1 MTINHSNTFEGRSVP
16 VASTNGFTNGH
27 SSDGVADVPVNGVS
41 TNGVSANINGRNG
54 VLGTETHTKGQIP
67 IAICGMACRL
77 PGGLTTPEELWD
89 FLIAKK
95 DGRCRVP
102 ESRYN
107 VDSYYSNTKKPGT
120 VSTEY
125 GYFLDENVDLGA
137 LDMSFF
143 TMTRTEVERADPQQR
158 LMLEVAREA
167 FEDAGVTNWRGKT
180 IGTYIGNFGE
190 DWLEMLG
197 KESQPWGIHRI
208 SGSGDFVVANRI
220 SYEFDL
226 QGPSMTIR
234 TACSS
239 ALVALNEA
247 CAAINRGDCG
257 SALVG
262 GVNLIL
268 APGMSM
274 AMQEQGVL
282 SSDGSCKTFSA
293 DANGYARGEAV
304 TAVYVKPLADAIRD
318 GNPIRAVVRSTSHN
332 VDGKTPTLSQPSTQ
346 AQEAL
351 IRRAYE
357 LGGITDFGETAMVEC
372 HGTGTPTGDPIEANA
387 VARVFGDKGVYIGSV
402 KPNLGH
408 TEAASGLVSLLKMV
422 KALEHRTIPPN
433 IKFTTPNPSIP
444 FDEAKLIVPTEP
456 MPWPKDKLERVSVNS
471 FGIGG
476 ANAHVVLESAATYNV
491 PDAIYETP
499 EEPQLLLFTAN
510 SAKSITRVV
519 DNCKEWIEKNPDK
532 ISDLAYTLA
541 RRREHLPHRAYAIV
555 TNGGIESVSQ
565 PANLKSTKAPNV
577 VMIFTGQGAQWPQ
590 MGRELLQSNKTFKA
604 SIRAL
609 DAHLQTISGEKP
621 LYSIEAELKKPAKK
635 SRISMAEFS
644 QPMCTAIQIALV
656 DTLAAAGVV
665 PDAVV
670 GHSSGEIAAA
680 YASGALT
687 AKEAIT
693 AAHHRGA
700 VTTKQKRPGAMAAV
714 GMGWSETEKYLI
726 PHVSIAC
733 DNSPKSV
740 TISGDVDAV
749 KSVITAIKEK
759 QPQMLARQL
768 QVDKAYHSYH
778 MEEIG
783 SDYQAL
789 IGEQVVGK
797 PPSKLFFSSVS
808 GRILGAEDTIGP
820 RYWQDNLE
828 SPVRFREAVTAIL
841 KHEVGQNA
849 VFLEVGPHG
858 ALAGPLRQILSQ
870 ARSSAPYISTMAR
883 NQDCTASFLS
893 AIGGLHSLNVNIDLE
908 ALFPSGICL
917 PDLPRYPWNHEGS
930 YWYESRLSKEWRNR
944 KAPHHDL
951 LGVRV
956 AESSDTEPAWRNL
969 LHVTNVPWIRDHKV
983 GENIVYP
990 FCGYIA
996 LAGEA
1001 IRQLTNVDG
1010 GFSIRNIIVSTA
1022 LVLSEGKPT
1031 EIMTNFRPHRLTNS
1045 LNSSWWEF
1053 SVSAYNGRNW
1063 TKHCSGEVCALPS
1076 TPEDAVEPEPLPRKI
1091 NIRKWYEKMIKG
1103 GLNLGQSFQT
1113 LETIATST
1121 SEQQALGNIAN
1132 GRQGDEG
1139 NYFIH
1144 PTALDGTLQILGA
1157 AAVNGY
1163 ARKTKTWLPTSIDKV
1178 TIHRCSSDMLISSSA
1193 KLSSNFS
1200 VVGDSRCIAAGK
1212 AVVEATGI
1220 RMSLADGAGSA
1231 DSNDD
1236 HAASRCEWKPDI
1248 DFLDVNDLIHIP
1260 SGHSEQSRLLEELGE
1275 ICLLLSQ
1282 RHFTETASHSTLPH
1296 LQKYIAWIRAQST
1309 SIVTKLPSTWTGLD
1323 TQAIS
1328 TRIES
1333 IKAKLADT
1341 SAAPVA
1347 NAIHQICNN
1356 IDALLAGEPLEG
1368 VLQEGDLARVYGFL
1382 GQLERGEFIR
1392 ALGHSKPNLRILEI
1406 GTGKGV
1412 SLHGEIIAELTHA
1425 NGDVLCS
1432 NYTLTAPGYVVS
1444 ESQEKLFPNM
1454 VFASLDIS
1462 RDPFDQGFEEVGFD
1476 LIVASNV
1483 LYETKNVQASL
1494 VNVKKLLSPEG
1505 RLLLQELCPSSKW
1518 VNYVLGLLPTTW
1530 GATDECTDI
1539 PYLRQSE
1546 WEPKLIAAGFG
1557 NVQAVTADGEEPH
1570 QVTTSM
1576 IVRNVLEKPSNKI
1589 TVLFEQEGPAVIQV
1603 LRELEKQGYEVSK
1616 CQLGDEAPVG
1626 QDVISLLDIE
1636 KPFFHDMDEDRFLSF
1651 KTFLLSLQGR
1661 DAGMLWAT
1669 HLVDIGCHDPRY
1681 AQVLG
1686 FARTVRTEQLA
1697 DLATCQ
1703 VDSFENPK
1711 SVEYLI
1717 QVLGKFQTRQGD
1729 DELNPDFEWAIAN
1742 ERIQVAR
1749 FHPFVLTDDL
1759 LVPEEL
1765 NEMATLNVRTPG
1777 RVNSLHYQRHARQDL
1792 DKDEVEVE
1800 VYSAGLNFRDILVAL
1815 GIVELPVRLFGIEAA
1830 GIVRRV
1836 GADVSPDNLQVGD
1849 RVVCFCR
1856 KDAFSTY
1863 TTTLADVC
1871 VRIPDSLTFNEAGTM
1886 LIPYFTAIH
1895 SMINVGRVTKGQSV
1909 MIHSA
1914 CGGVGLAAIQVAQM
1928 LEVELYVTV
1937 GNEEKVKYLMD
1948 NYNIPR
1954 NRIFNSRDKSFV
1966 DGVMRETRG
1975 RGMDFILNSLSG
1987 ELLHATWSCVA
1998 EFGTLLEIGKRD
2010 LIGSS
2015 KLDMKPFLANRNY
2028 CCVDIDGLWKRIH
2041 IARALIFTI
2050 LDLYGKGHISPL
2062 PTTIFPA
2069 SQTQDAFRFMEKG
2082 LHIGRVGVAIKEAA
2096 EETGIIS
2103 FPTTKRALAV
2113 SFPGSASYLMIGGL
2127 GGIGR
2132 AVSTWMVDHGAREII
2147 YMSRSAGLTNKDD
2160 AFVHELQSMGCSV
2173 RLVSGDVTKL
2183 EDVNEAIAAAAYPL
2197 KGIVQMSMVV
2207 ANENY
2212 TRMSFSEWTASVAP
2226 KVQGTWNLHN
2236 ASVAAG
2242 LDLDFFLMFS
2252 SVSGIVGQAGQAN
2265 YASGNSF
2272 LDAFA
2277 QYRNDMGLA
2286 ASVVDM
2292 GAVEEVGWIS
2302 EHQGMMGKMSRSGF
2316 KPVSEQEVIDAMAIA
2331 MLAYNKPD
2339 QAAKKV
2345 LVTSSKNNFYF
2356 LHKNTFLV
2364 GLALLIPLHDPSNY
2378 VIWKKDRRMASY
2390 HNNSVVGVT
2399 AGSTDVLKSFLA
2411 NAQADPSI
2419 LKSAEASKL
2428 FAVEIG
2434 KKLLDL
2440 LLKPQ
2445 EDLNTSLPL
2454 LDLGLDSLVALE
2466 LRAWIKQV
2474 LAFDLPV
2481 LEMMSIG
2488 SLDIL
2493 GQHAANEMFRIAT
2506 ENNQG

>member
-1 MTINHSNTFEGRSVP
+1 MTINNSNTFEGRSVP

-27 SSDGVADVPVNGVS
+27 SSDGVANVPVNGVS
-41 TNGVSANINGRNG
+41 TNGVSANINSRNG
-54 VLGTETHTKGQIP
+54 VSGTETHTNGQIP

-107 VDSYYSNTKKPGT
+107 IDSYYSNTKKPGT

-357 LGGITDFGETAMVEC
+357 LGGISDFGETAMVEC

-387 VARVFGDKGVYIGSV
+387 VARVFGEKGVYIGSV

-555 TNGGIESVSQ
+555 TNGAIESVSQ

-621 LYSIEAELKKPAKK
+621 QYSIEAELKKPAKK
-635 SRISMAEFS
+635 SRIGMAEFS

-665 PDAVV
+665 PAAVV

-740 TISGDVDAV
+740 TISGDVNAV

-783 SDYQAL
+783 NDYQAL

-797 PPSKLFFSSVS
+797 APSKLFFSSVS

-820 RYWQDNLE
+820 KYWQDNLE

-841 KHEVGQNA
+841 KHEVGENA

-908 ALFPSGICL
+908 ALFPTGICL

-1001 IRQLTNVDG
+1001 IRQLTNVNE

-1091 NIRKWYEKMIKG
+1091 NVRKWYEKMIKG

-1200 VVGDSRCIAAGK
+1200 VVGDSRCIAEGK

-1483 LYETKNVQASL
+1483 LYETKNVQESL
-1494 VNVKKLLSPEG
+1494 VNVKRLLSPEG

-1530 GATDECTDI
+1530 GATDERTDI

-1546 WEPKLIAAGFG
+1546 WETKLIAAGFG
-1557 NVQAVTADGEEPH
+1557 NVQDVTAGAEDPH
-1570 QVTTSM
+1570 QVTTTM

-1589 TVLFEQEGPAVIQV
+1589 TVLFEQEGFAVIQV

-1669 HLVDIGCHDPRY
+1669 YLVDIGCHDPRY

-1717 QVLGKFQTRQGD
+1717 QVLGKFQIRQGD
-1729 DELNPDFEWAIAN
+1729 EELNPDFEWAISN

-1759 LVPEEL
+1759 LVPEES

-1871 VRIPDSLTFNEAGTM
+1871 VRIPDSLTFNQAGTM

-2069 SQTQDAFRFMEKG
+2069 AQTQDAFRFMEKG

-2096 EETGIIS
+2096 EETGIIP

-2132 AVSTWMVDHGAREII
+2132 AVSMWMVDHGAREII

-2173 RLVSGDVTKL
+2173 RLVSGDVTKP
-2183 EDVNEAIAAAAYPL
+2183 EDVNEAIAAATYPL

-2242 LDLDFFLMFS
+2242 LELDFFLMFS

-2331 MLAYNKPD
+2331 MLAHNKPD

-2345 LVTSSKNNFYF
+2345 LATSSKNNFYF

-2390 HNNSVVGVT
+2390 HNNSVVGIT
-2399 AGSTDVLKSFLA
+2399 AGSTDVLKSLLA

>member
-1 MTINHSNTFEGRSVP
+1 MTINNSNTFEGRSVP

-27 SSDGVADVPVNGVS
+27 SSDGVANVPVNGVS
-41 TNGVSANINGRNG
+41 TNGVSANINSRNG
-54 VLGTETHTKGQIP
+54 VSGTETHTNGQIP

-107 VDSYYSNTKKPGT
+107 IDSYYSNTKKPGT

-304 TAVYVKPLADAIRD
+304 TAVYIKPLADAIRD

-357 LGGITDFGETAMVEC
+357 LGGISDFGETAMVEC

-387 VARVFGDKGVYIGSV
+387 VARVFGEKGVYIGSV

-433 IKFTTPNPSIP
+433 IKFTTSNPSIP
-444 FDEAKLIVPTEP
+444 FDEAKLMVPTEP

-555 TNGGIESVSQ
+555 TNGAIESVSQ

-621 LYSIEAELKKPAKK
+621 QYSIEAELKKPAKK
-635 SRISMAEFS
+635 SRIGMAEFS

-665 PDAVV
+665 PAAVV

-820 RYWQDNLE
+820 KYWQDNLE

-841 KHEVGQNA
+841 KHEVGENA

-1001 IRQLTNVDG
+1001 IRQLTNVNG

-1091 NIRKWYEKMIKG
+1091 NVRKWYEKMIKG

-1200 VVGDSRCIAAGK
+1200 VVGDSRCIAEGK

-1296 LQKYIAWIRAQST
+1296 LKKYIAWIRAQST

-1368 VLQEGDLARVYGFL
+1368 ILQEGDLARVYGFL

-1483 LYETKNVQASL
+1483 LYETKNVQESL

-1518 VNYVLGLLPTTW
+1518 VNYMLGLLPTTW
-1530 GATDECTDI
+1530 GATDERTDI

-1546 WEPKLIAAGFG
+1546 WETKLIAAGFG

-1570 QVTTSM
+1570 QVTTTM

-1729 DELNPDFEWAIAN
+1729 EELNPDFEWAISN

-1759 LVPEEL
+1759 LVPEES

-1871 VRIPDSLTFNEAGTM
+1871 VRIPDSLTFNQAGTM

-2096 EETGIIS
+2096 EETGIA

-2173 RLVSGDVTKL
+2173 KLVSGDVTKL
-2183 EDVNEAIAAAAYPL
+2183 EDVNEAIAAATYPL

-2212 TRMSFSEWTASVAP
+2212 TRMSFSEWNASVAP

-2331 MLAYNKPD
+2331 MLAHNKPD
-2339 QAAKKV
+2339 QAAQKV
-2345 LVTSSKNNFYF
+2345 LATSSKNNFYF

-2390 HNNSVVGVT
+2390 HNNSVVGIT

>member
-1 MTINHSNTFEGRSVP
+1 MTINNSNTFEGRSVP

-357 LGGITDFGETAMVEC
+357 LGGISDFGETAMVEC

-387 VARVFGDKGVYIGSV
+387 VARVFGEKGVYIGSV

-444 FDEAKLIVPTEP
+444 FDEAKLMVPTEP

-555 TNGGIESVSQ
+555 TNGAIESVSQ

-635 SRISMAEFS
+635 SRMSMAEFS

-820 RYWQDNLE
+820 KYWQDNLE

-1001 IRQLTNVDG
+1001 IRQLTNVNG
-1010 GFSIRNIIVSTA
+1010 GFSIRSIIVSTA

-1091 NIRKWYEKMIKG
+1091 NVRKWYEKMIKG

-1200 VVGDSRCIAAGK
+1200 VVGDSRCIAEGK

-1483 LYETKNVQASL
+1483 LYETKNVQESL

-1530 GATDECTDI
+1530 GATDERTDI

-1546 WEPKLIAAGFG
+1546 WETKLIAAGFG
-1557 NVQAVTADGEEPH
+1557 SVQAVTADGEEPH
-1570 QVTTSM
+1570 QVTTTM
-1576 IVRNVLEKPSNKI
+1576 IVRNFLEKPSNKI

-1711 SVEYLI
+1711 FVEYLI

-1729 DELNPDFEWAIAN
+1729 EELNPDFEWAISN

-1759 LVPEEL
+1759 LVPEES

-1871 VRIPDSLTFNEAGTM
+1871 VRIPDSLTFNQAGTM

-2069 SQTQDAFRFMEKG
+2069 AQTQDAFRFMEKG

-2096 EETGIIS
+2096 EETGIIP

-2173 RLVSGDVTKL
+2173 KLVSGDVTKL
-2183 EDVNEAIAAAAYPL
+2183 EDVNEAIAAATYPL

-2331 MLAYNKPD
+2331 MLAHNKPD

-2345 LVTSSKNNFYF
+2345 LATSSKNNFYF

-2390 HNNSVVGVT
+2390 HNNSVVGIT

>member
-1 MTINHSNTFEGRSVP
+1 MTINNNAFEGHGVP

-27 SSDGVADVPVNGVS
+27 SNDDVADVPVDRVS
-41 TNGVSANINGRNG
+41 TNGVSANVNGTNG
-54 VLGTETHTKGQIP
+54 VSGTETHTNGQIP

-89 FLIAKK
+89 FLLTKK

-107 VDSYYSNTKKPGT
+107 IDSYYSDTKKPGT

-125 GYFLDENVDLGA
+125 GYFLDEDVDLGA

-143 TMTRTEVERADPQQR
+143 TMTRSEVERADPQQR

-208 SGSGDFVVANRI
+208 SGAGDFVVANRL

-247 CAAINRGDCG
+247 CAAISRGDCG

-293 DANGYARGEAV
+293 DANGYARGEAA

-318 GNPIRAVVRSTSHN
+318 GNPVRAVVRSTSHN

-351 IRRAYE
+351 MRRAYE

-372 HGTGTPTGDPIEANA
+372 HGTGTPTGDPIETQA
-387 VARVFGDKGVYIGSV
+387 VARVFGEKGVYIGSV

-444 FDEAKLIVPTEP
+444 FEEAKLTVPTEP
-456 MPWPKDKLERVSVNS
+456 ISWPKSKLERVSVNS

-510 SAKSITRVV
+510 SAKSITRLV
-519 DNCKEWIEKNPDK
+519 DNYKEWIEKNPDK
-532 ISDLAYTLA
+532 VGDLAYTLA

-555 TNGGIESVSQ
+555 TNGVIETVSQ
-565 PANLKSTKAPNV
+565 PVNSKSTKSPNV
-577 VMIFTGQGAQWPQ
+577 
-590 MGRELLQSNKTFKA
+590 TFKA

-609 DAHLQTISGEKP
+609 DAHLQTIAGEKP
-621 LYSIEAELKKPAKK
+621 QYTIEAELKKPAKK
-635 SRISMAEFS
+635 SRITMAEFS
-644 QPMCTAIQIALV
+644 QPLCTAIQIALV
-656 DTLAAAGVV
+656 DTLAATGVI
-665 PDAVV
+665 PTAVV

-700 VTTKQKRPGAMAAV
+700 VTTKQEKPGAMAAI
-714 GMGWSETEKYLI
+714 GMGWSGTEQYLV
-726 PHVSIAC
+726 PNVSIAC

-749 KSVITAIKEK
+749 KSVIASIKEK
-759 QPQMLARQL
+759 QPQILARQL

-778 MEEIG
+778 MKEIG

-789 IGEQVVGK
+789 IGEEVVGRA
-797 PPSKLFFSSVS
+797 PSKLFFSSVT
-808 GRILGAEDTIGP
+808 GNILGAEDNIGSK
-820 RYWQDNLE
+820 YWQDNLE

-841 KHEVGQNA
+841 EHEVGENA
-849 VFLEVGPHG
+849 IFLEVGPHG
-858 ALAGPLRQILSQ
+858 ALAGPLRQIFSQ
-870 ARSSAPYISTMAR
+870 AGFPAPYVSTMVR

-893 AIGGLHSLNVNIDLE
+893 GIGGLHSLNVDIDLE
-908 ALFPSGICL
+908 ALFPTGACL

-951 LGVRV
+951 LGARV

-969 LHVTNVPWIRDHKV
+969 LHITNAPWLRDHKV
-983 GENIVYP
+983 GENIVFP

-1001 IRQLTNVDG
+1001 IRQLTNVDE
-1010 GFSIRNIIVSTA
+1010 GFNIRNIIVSTA
-1022 LVLSEGKPT
+1022 LVLSEGNPT
-1031 EIMTNFRPHRLTNS
+1031 EIMANFRPHRLTNS
-1045 LNSSWWEF
+1045 LNSPWWEF
-1053 SVSAYNGRNW
+1053 SISAYNGRNW
-1063 TKHCSGEVCALPS
+1063 TKHCSGEVSALSS
-1076 TPEDAVEPEPLPRKI
+1076 TPEDAPEPESLPRKL
-1091 NIRKWYEKMIKG
+1091 NVRKWYEKMIKG

-1121 SEQQALGNIAN
+1121 SEQQAFGNIAN
-1132 GRQGDEG
+1132 GKQGDEA

-1144 PTALDGTLQILGA
+1144 PTALDGILQILGA

-1178 TIHRCSSDMLISSSA
+1178 TIHRFSSDMVISSSA

-1200 VVGDSRCIAAGK
+1200 VVGDSRCIAEGK
-1212 AVVEATGI
+1212 IVVEATGI

-1231 DSNDD
+1231 NSNDD
-1236 HAASRCEWKPDI
+1236 HAASRCEWRPDI
-1248 DFLDVNDLIHIP
+1248 DFLDVNDLFHIQ
-1260 SGHSEQSRLLEELGE
+1260 SGHTEHLRLLEELGE

-1282 RHFTETASHSTLPH
+1282 RHFTESASDSILPH
-1296 LQKYIAWIRAQST
+1296 LQKYIAWIKAQST
-1309 SIVTKLPSTWTGLD
+1309 STVTKLPSTWTGPD

-1328 TRIES
+1328 ARIEG
-1333 IKAKLADT
+1333 IKAQLADT

-1347 NAIHQICNN
+1347 NAIHQIFNK
-1356 IDALLAGEPLEG
+1356 IDDLLAGETLES
-1368 VLQEGDLARVYGFL
+1368 VLQEGEVAQVYGFL
-1382 GQLERGEFIR
+1382 GQLDRREFIR
-1392 ALGHSKPNLRILEI
+1392 ALGHSKPNLRILEV
-1406 GTGKGV
+1406 GTGKGI
-1412 SLHGEIIAELTHA
+1412 SSHRDIIAELTHA
-1425 NGDVLCS
+1425 NGEVLCS
-1432 NYTLTAPGYVVS
+1432 NYTLTTPGYVVS
-1444 ESQEKLFPNM
+1444 ETQEKLFPNM
-1454 VFASLDIS
+1454 KFASLDIS

-1476 LIVASNV
+1476 LIIASNV
-1483 LYETKNVQASL
+1483 LYETKNVQESL
-1494 VNVKKLLSPEG
+1494 ANMKKLLSPEG

-1518 VNYVLGLLPTTW
+1518 VNYVLGLLPATW
-1530 GATDECTDI
+1530 GATDERTDI
-1539 PYLRQSE
+1539 PYLTESE
-1546 WEPKLIAAGFG
+1546 WKTKIIAAGFG
-1557 NVQAVTADGEEPH
+1557 NVEALTVGAEEPH
-1570 QVTTSM
+1570 QFTTT
-1576 IVRNVLEKPSNKI
+1576 IIARQIIEKPLNKI
-1589 TVLFEQEGPAVIQV
+1589 TVLVEQEGPAVIKI
-1603 LRELEKQGYEVSK
+1603 LSLLEKQGYEVSK
-1616 CQLGDEAPVG
+1616 CKLGDDAPVG

-1636 KPFFHDMDEDRFLSF
+1636 NPFFHDMDEDQFLSF
-1651 KTFLLSLQGR
+1651 KTFLLSLQER
-1661 DAGMLWAT
+1661 DAGMLWVT
-1669 HLVDIGCHDPRY
+1669 HLIDIGCRDPRY

-1703 VDSFENPK
+1703 VDCLDNLR
-1711 SVEYLI
+1711 SVEHLI
-1717 QVLGKFQTRQGD
+1717 KVLGKFQTRQGD
-1729 DELNPDFEWAIAN
+1729 EELNPDYEWAIFN
-1742 ERIQVAR
+1742 ERIQVSR
-1749 FHPFVLTDDL
+1749 FHPFVLTDNL
-1759 LVPEEL
+1759 LVSEES

-1777 RVNSLHYQRHARQDL
+1777 RVNSLHYQRHAREDL
-1792 DKDEVEVE
+1792 DKHEVEVE
-1800 VYSAGLNFRDILVAL
+1800 VYTAGLNFRDILVAL

-1830 GIVRRV
+1830 GVVTRV

-1871 VRIPDSLTFNEAGTM
+1871 VRIPDSLTFNQAGTM

-1928 LEVELYVTV
+1928 LEAELYVTV

-1966 DGVMRETRG
+1966 DGVMRETGG

-1987 ELLHATWSCVA
+1987 ELLHASWNCVA

-2050 LDLYGKGHISPL
+2050 LDFYNKGHISPL
-2062 PTTIFPA
+2062 PTKIFTA
-2069 SQTQDAFRFMEKG
+2069 AQTQDAFRFMEKG

-2096 EETGIIS
+2096 EEADS
-2103 FPTTKRALAV
+2103 AFQTTKRALAV
-2113 SFPGSASYLMIGGL
+2113 SFPGSASYLMVGGL

-2132 AVSTWMVDHGAREII
+2132 AVSTWMVDHGACEII

-2173 RLVSGDVTKL
+2173 KLVSGDATKF
-2183 EDVNEAIAAAAYPL
+2183 EDVNKAIASATYPL

-2207 ANENY
+2207 SNENY
-2212 TRMSFSEWTASVAP
+2212 TKMSFSEWTASVAP

-2272 LDAFA
+2272 LDSFA
-2277 QYRNDMGLA
+2277 QYRNDLGLA

-2292 GAVEEVGWIS
+2292 GAVEDVGWIS

-2316 KPVSEQEVIDAMAIA
+2316 KPVLEQEVIDAMAIS
-2331 MLAYNKPD
+2331 MLVHNKPS
-2339 QAAKKV
+2339 QAAEKA
-2345 LVTSSKNNFYF
+2345 LATASKNNSYF
-2356 LHKNTFLV
+2356 IHKNTFLV

-2390 HNNSVVGVT
+2390 HNNSVVGAT
-2399 AGSTDVLKSFLA
+2399 AGSTDILKSYLTKT
-2411 NAQADPSI
+2411 QADPSI
-2419 LKSAEASKL
+2419 LKSTEASKL

-2445 EDLNTSLPL
+2445 DDLNTSLPL

-2474 LAFDLPV
+2474 FSFDLPM

-2493 GQHAANEMFRIAT
+2493 GQHVANEVFRIAT
-2506 ENNQG
+2506 ENN